1 MCIFGLMTLWVWGLR
16 EYSAFFFL
24 FIGVFRAVLNTK
36 IFVCECYVVGDN
48 RSSWVRSFWPLY
60 QKRTK
65 MELFS
70 F

>member
-1 MCIFGLMTLWVWGLR
+1 ML
-16 EYSAFFFL
+16 FFL
-24 FIGVFRAVLNTK
+24 LLIGVFRAVLNTK

-48 RSSWVRSFWPLY
+48 RLSWVMSFWSLR